1 MDQKF
6 KDLKILKNAFVK
18 MGYFIGNPKSNGEF
32 FLINKVVKH
41 YDIFFDIGFYKG
53 EISYYLRKKNNKI
66 IIYAFDLID
75 LTQNKKNKISKVN
88 FFNYGLSNK
97 NKYEKKIFFY
107 PTRKELTSL
116 KRRTDYNPKITKNYR
131 IISKKI
137 IKLDKFFKEEK
148 INLKKRI
155 FIKIDT
161 DGNESDILVGA
172 RKILTS
178 KKVSGYFEYSSGWKN
193 HKKKLNDLFYFLKNL
208 NYDIYRMT
216 KNGLIL
222 MRYFSALDENY
233 FQSHFFFTKTKLKKL
248 GFKKRKIISLTS
260 DKKEDFFV

>member
-6 KDLKILKNAFVK
+6 KDLKILKNAFIK

-32 FLINKVVKH
+32 FLINKVIKH

-53 EISYYLRKKNNKI
+53 EISYYLRKKNDKI
-66 IIYAFDLID
+66 SIYAFDLID
-75 LTQNKKNKISKVN
+75 LNQNKKNKIFKVN

-131 IISKKI
+131 VISKKT

-148 INLKKRI
+148 INLKK
-155 FIKIDT
+155 
-161 DGNESDILVGA
+161 
-172 RKILTS
+172 
-178 KKVSGYFEYSSGWKN
+178 KN
-193 HKKKLNDLFYFLKNL
+193 
-208 NYDIYRMT
+208 IY
-216 KNGLIL
+216 
-222 MRYFSALDENY
+222 
-233 FQSHFFFTKTKLKKL
+233 
-248 GFKKRKIISLTS
+248 
-260 DKKEDFFV
+260 